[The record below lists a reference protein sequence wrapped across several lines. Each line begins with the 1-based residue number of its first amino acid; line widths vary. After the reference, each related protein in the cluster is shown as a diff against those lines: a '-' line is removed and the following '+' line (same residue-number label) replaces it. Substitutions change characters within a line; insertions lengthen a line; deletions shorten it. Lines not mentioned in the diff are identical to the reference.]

1 MADLHRIYITPLY
14 ILSVLLDARC
24 NLQCTLVGPSYIW
37 KSYILGMY
45 FLKAMANREDFAKSG
60 MLRRNARIG
69 YCFALVRQHIDIVWI
84 AMSM

>member
-1 MADLHRIYITPLY
+1 MLDVTY
-14 ILSVLLDARC
+14 SVLWWVHLIF
-24 NLQCTLVGPSYIW
+24 GE
-37 KSYILGMY
+37 SYILGMY